1 MPDRNYWERIRN
13 GRLSRRNL
21 LQASGRAGLGAAG
34 IALVGCGD
42 DDDDGQQSAAQVQ
55 QQQQQQAQATDQ
67 PQEQQQQQVAAQQ
80 QQAAAQQATV
90 SEDRPR
96 GGTLRAGW
104 AGSSPAT
111 HQAPYG
117 ATPETIFYPALWD
130 TLTKYSPTG
139 LDPQPHLAESWEF
152 NDDQTM
158 IQIHLRPGLEFHDG
172 KPMTAE
178 EIKKS
183 LERMD
188 DEDVQ
193 NSQVRSIY
201 NKYVSQA
208 TAIDKTTL
216 QLDLAWPGTVIFDV
230 LNWAQIH
237 DADNIAEL
245 DGYTR
250 VNASGPFKFDVDAYE
265 IDVFA
270 RAERFENFYDPAS
283 LDAIEWNIFQ
293 DAESMTLALQNGE
306 LDITHHLPKAWYKGF
321 DEDDNFDL
329 LLAPPTGSIWVLG
342 MVGEG
347 RGGGHPMMD
356 NPTVRQAIYRTI
368 DRERIVAE
376 IFEGLSETK
385 NVLWPSFSPAYDAD
399 ADYQHFD
406 LDEAKRLITE
416 AGYPDGT
423 PAIKIACFGNNEEA
437 LSIAQVIQQDAA
449 QAGINLEPES
459 VEAASWIDRFLSGTH
474 PGAYLS
480 FYGFYAMHP
489 QSLPVMNYQM
499 RIPNSCAYETPHY
512 QAMIDGWATADTDQK
527 RQALIDDF
535 NQILD
540 EEPWVAPICTTVQ
553 IWAHTNKVKNLY
565 YDVMSIPRLHHIYME
580 T

>member
-1 MPDRNYWERIRN
+1 MAHRNDWHRIR
-13 GRLSRRNL
+13 RQKLSRRRV

-42 DDDDGQQSAAQVQ
+42 DDDDAQPQTQEQAAQA
-55 QQQQQQAQATDQ
+55 QQQQAQTQTAAQ
-67 PQEQQQQQVAAQQ
+67 PQQQEQQQVVASAQP
-80 QQAAAQQATV
+80 AG
-90 SEDRPR
+90 RPR

-130 TLTKYSPTG
+130 TLTKYSATG

-158 IQIHLRPGLEFHDG
+158 IQIKLRPGLEFHDG

-208 TAIDKTTL
+208 TAIDQTTL

-250 VNASGPFKFDVDAYE
+250 VNGSGPFRFDVDAYE
-265 IDVFA
+265 VDVFA

-293 DAESMTLALQNGE
+293 DAESMALALQNGE
-306 LDITHHLPKAWYKGF
+306 LDITHHLPKAWHQGF
-321 DEDDNFDL
+321 TEDDSFGL
-329 LLAPPTGSIWVLG
+329 QLAPPSGSIWVLG

-356 NPTVRQAIYRTI
+356 NPTVRQAIYHTI

-385 NVLWPSFSPAYDAD
+385 NVLWPSFSPAYDGD
-399 ADYQHFD
+399 ADYQYFD
-406 LDEAKRLITE
+406 LDEAKRLIAE

-423 PAIKIACFGNNEEA
+423 PEIEIACSAGSDEA
-437 LSIAQVIQQDAA
+437 LSIAQIVQQDAA
-449 QAGINLEPES
+449 QAGINLAPKS
-459 VEAASWIDRFLSGTH
+459 VENAAWIERFLGGTH

-499 RIPNSCAYETPHY
+499 RIPNSCAYETPRY
-512 QAMIDGWATADTDQK
+512 QAMIDGWPTADTESK
-527 RQALIDDF
+527 RQQLMDEF
-535 NQILD
+535 NQILA
-540 EEPWVAPICTTVQ
+540 EEPWVVPVCTTVQ
-553 IWAHTNKVKNLY
+553 IWAYTSRLKGLW
-565 YDVMSIPRLHHIYME
+565 YDVLGIPRLHHLYFE
-580 T
+580 DA

>member
-1 MPDRNYWERIRN
+1 MAEGNDWKRIRKQK
-13 GRLSRRNL
+13 LSRRNL
-21 LQASGRAGLGAAG
+21 LEVSGRAGLGAAG

-42 DDDDGQQSAAQVQ
+42 DDDDAQPQTVAEQ
-55 QQQQQQAQATDQ
+55 QQQQQDQ
-67 PQEQQQQQVAAQQ
+67 PQRADQPQQQEQ

-90 SEDRPR
+90 SEQRPR

-130 TLTKYSPTG
+130 TLTKYSPDG

-178 EIKKS
+178 EVKKS

-188 DEDVQ
+188 DDDVQ

-216 QLDLAWPGTVIFDV
+216 QLDLDWPGTVIFDV

-265 IDVFA
+265 VDVFA

-293 DAESMTLALQNGE
+293 DSESMTLALQNGE
-306 LDITHHLPKAWYKGF
+306 LDITHHLPKQWYKSF

-356 NPTVRQAIYRTI
+356 NPKARQAIYRTI

-399 ADYQHFD
+399 ADYQYFD

-423 PAIKIACFGNNEEA
+423 PNIKIACFGNNEEA
-437 LSIAQVIQQDAA
+437 LSIAQIIQQDAA
-449 QAGINLEPES
+449 VAGINLEPES
-459 VEAASWIDRFLSGTH
+459 VEAAAWIDRFLSGTH

-489 QSLPVMNYQM
+489 QSLPVMNFQM
-499 RIPNSCAYETPHY
+499 RIPNSCAYDTPHY
-512 QAMIDGWATADTDQK
+512 QAMIDGWATADSPAK
-527 RQALIDDF
+527 RQALIDEF
-535 NQILD
+535 NRILD
-540 EEPWVAPICTTVQ
+540 EEPWVAPICTYSEA
-553 IWAHTNKVKNLY
+553 WAAHSSVKGLSQDLTGNLRMRDAY
-565 YDVMSIPRLHHIYME
+565 LE
-580 T
+580 AT